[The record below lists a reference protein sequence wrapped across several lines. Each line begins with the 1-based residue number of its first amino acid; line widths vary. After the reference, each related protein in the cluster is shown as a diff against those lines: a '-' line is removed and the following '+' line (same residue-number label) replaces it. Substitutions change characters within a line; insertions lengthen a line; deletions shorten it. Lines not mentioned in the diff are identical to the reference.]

1 MLLTSSSN
9 PNAPRLL
16 PMPPDA
22 DVDIGTLDGSGIN
35 FSLILLKNDMIDNG
49 VKRDALREGREQMYY
64 GEWKGCC
71 TRKACAAGRDL
82 WAREEGAGGAVLED
96 RGKSRKLGKPHIINC
111 RAFTVI
117 VTVRRSNVNSAGGGE
132 RARIRR

>member
-1 MLLTSSSN
+1 MLH
-9 PNAPRLL
+9 AKR
-16 PMPPDA
+16 
-22 DVDIGTLDGSGIN
+22 VCCGTGLMG
-35 FSLILLKNDMIDNG
+35 KN
-49 VKRDALREGREQMYY
+49 EGPE
-64 GEWKGCC
+64 
-71 TRKACAAGRDL
+71 
-82 WAREEGAGGAVLED
+82 GAVLED